1 MDVAIIVETVNVV
14 AEEGVVVEVTVVD
27 PIMPM
32 APHHPPPLRLRP
44 RLPKNA
50 SLCTSV
56 LVQVLPND
64 NRQHVPWT
72 RKWHFVYCLFL
83 NSPTSDSSLFPRLFE
98 LLFLVIVVLLPP
110 HPFSPACSWQVL
122 LSDPFKYLCHP
133 THPRHYLP
141 TSAHLNLYR
150 AFCCVVSF
158 FFISTLLICNFF
170 CDLFGSLQ

>member
-1 MDVAIIVETVNVV
+1 M
-14 AEEGVVVEVTVVD
+14 VEVTVVD

-44 RLPKNA
+44 HLPKNA
-50 SLCTSV
+50 SLCTSA

-72 RKWHFVYCLFL
+72 RKWHFAYCLFL
-83 NSPTSDSSLFPRLFE
+83 NSPTPPYPPDSLNFFFLSSLYYF
-98 LLFLVIVVLLPP
+98 P

-150 AFCCVVSF
+150 AFCCVLSF

-170 CDLFGSLQ
+170 VTCLVRCSELYTKPR